1 MSAGAAPAYTR
12 GMPPPPPSPPP
23 RRGPAPTKHIDILWA
38 AARLFAAKGVAQTST
53 REVAAAASTTERTL
67 FKHFGSKDG
76 LVKAVI
82 DEAVLPHLA
91 PTSLDALRHVIER
104 HGDDFAA
111 WHVALLAS
119 RSDSLAQAPE
129 LTRLLLVE
137 MLRDSAL
144 LQRFVDQWLL
154 AVWQPLLALF
164 ERLQH
169 EGRLAKSSRPE
180 SQVRMFLSLNVGYLV
195 ARHLLAPEAAWDDA
209 RERQAIAGLF
219 LHGAAATRTR

>member
-1 MSAGAAPAYTR
+1 MSARAALAYTC
-12 GMPPPPPSPPP
+12 GMLAPPTTT

-38 AARLFAAKGVAQTST
+38 AARLFATKGVAQTST

-91 PTSLDALRHVIER
+91 PTSLDALRKVIEK

-111 WHVALLAS
+111 WHMALLEA

-144 LQRFVDQWLL
+144 LQRFVDQWLP

-169 EGRLAKSSRPE
+169 EGKLAKSSRPD
-180 SQVRMFLSLNVGYLV
+180 SQVRMFLSLNVGYLLG
-195 ARHLLAPEAAWDDA
+195 RHILAPDAAWDDA
-209 RERQAIAGLF
+209 KERQAIAGLF
-219 LHGAAATRTR
+219 MHGAAATRAR

>member
-1 MSAGAAPAYTR
+1 MSARAALAYTC
-12 GMPPPPPSPPP
+12 GMLAPPTTT

-38 AARLFAAKGVAQTST
+38 AARLFATKGVAQTS
-53 REVAAAASTTERTL
+53 TL

-91 PTSLDALRHVIER
+91 PTSLDALRKVIEK

-111 WHVALLAS
+111 WHMALLEA

-144 LQRFVDQWLL
+144 LQRFVDQWLP

-169 EGRLAKSSRPE
+169 EGKLAKSSRPD
-180 SQVRMFLSLNVGYLV
+180 SQVRMFLSLNVGYLLG
-195 ARHLLAPEAAWDDA
+195 RHILAPDAAWDDA
-209 RERQAIAGLF
+209 KERQAIAGLF
-219 LHGAAATRTR
+219 MHGAAATRAR

>member
-1 MSAGAAPAYTR
+1 MSAPAAPARGTR
-12 GMPPPPPSPPP
+12 APPPTT

-38 AARLFAAKGVAQTST
+38 AASLFAAKGVAQTST

-76 LVKAVI
+76 LVRAVI

-91 PTSLDALRHVIER
+91 PTSLDALRKVIEK

-111 WHVALLAS
+111 WHVALLQA

-144 LQRFVDQWLL
+144 LRRFVHQWLP
-154 AVWQPLLALF
+154 AVWQPLLGLF
-164 ERLQH
+164 ERLQQ
-169 EGRLAKSSRPE
+169 EGKLAKRSRPDV
-180 SQVRMFLSLNVGYLV
+180 QVRMFLSLNVGYLL
-195 ARHLLAPEAAWDDA
+195 ARHIRAPAAAWDDA
-209 RERQAIAGLF
+209 AERQAIAGLF
-219 LHGAAATRTR
+219 LHGAGATSAR

>member
-1 MSAGAAPAYTR
+1 MPA
-12 GMPPPPPSPPP
+12 PPPIT

-91 PTSLDALRHVIER
+91 PTSLDALREVIEQ

-111 WHVALLAS
+111 WHMALLKV

-137 MLRDSAL
+137 MLRDGAL
-144 LQRFVDQWLL
+144 LQRFVDQWLP

-164 ERLQH
+164 ERLQR
-169 EGRLAKSSRPE
+169 EGKLAKNSRPD
-180 SQVRMFLSLNVGYLV
+180 SQVRMFLSLNLGYLL
-195 ARHLLAPEAAWDDA
+195 ARHILAPDAAWDDA
-209 RERQAIAGLF
+209 KERRAIAGLF
-219 LHGAAATRTR
+219 MQGAAATGTRGRS